1 MITTVF
7 LLRLILILCMIRN
20 SLTPN
25 LVLRAL
31 KDSISECREEWSDDF
46 CEWLCDI
53 VNLTLKALGGA
64 AQRPPPTSRRNFITQ
79 AVVMLEGQTN
89 PLNLDFYDL

>member
-53 VNLTLKALGGA
+53 VNLSMNASMEKWELIISLH
-64 AQRPPPTSRRNFITQ
+64 
-79 AVVMLEGQTN
+79 
-89 PLNLDFYDL
+89 FYW